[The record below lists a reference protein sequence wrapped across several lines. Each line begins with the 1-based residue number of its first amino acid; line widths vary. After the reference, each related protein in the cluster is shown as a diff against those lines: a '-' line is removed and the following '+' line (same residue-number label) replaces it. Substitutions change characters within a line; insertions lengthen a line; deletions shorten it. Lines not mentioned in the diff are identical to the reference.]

1 MEENW
6 EGRPSYEPKPHT
18 YSIALA
24 MIVGAATFSYL
35 GCVALIG
42 ALQKQGVIDPFPK
55 GHDPRLR
62 WFLLSFAALTALCFG
77 IFGLVRLLGHR
88 KLDEDELPID
98 EVTPMKRDVPTPIQT
113 PDAPEAPNAPKAPK

>member
-6 EGRPSYEPKPHT
+6 EAQQSYEPKPHT

-62 WFLLSFAALTALCFG
+62 WFLLSFAALTAIGFG
-77 IFGLVRLLGHR
+77 IYGLVRVLGHR
-88 KLDEDELPID
+88 KLDEEDFTVEEEKPIK
-98 EVTPMKRDVPTPIQT
+98 PAVPSPTQ
-113 PDAPEAPNAPKAPK
+113 APK

>member
-6 EGRPSYEPKPHT
+6 EGRPSYEPKPQRHNL
-18 YSIALA
+18 ALA

-55 GHDPRLR
+55 GHDPRLN
-62 WFLLSFAALTALCFG
+62 WFLLCFATLTALCFG
-77 IFGLVRLLGHR
+77 IWGLVRFLNHR
-88 KLDEDELPID
+88 KLEEEDLNVEEEKLIKR
-98 EVTPMKRDVPTPIQT
+98 EVPPP
-113 PDAPEAPNAPKAPK
+113 AEAAK

>member
-6 EGRPSYEPKPHT
+6 EAQQSYEPKPHT

-42 ALQKQGVIDPFPK
+42 ALQNQGVIEPFPK

-62 WFLLSFAALTALCFG
+62 WFLFNFAALTALCFG
-77 IFGLVRLLGHR
+77 IWGLVRFLNHR
-88 KLDEDELPID
+88 KVEEEDLNVEEEKLIKR
-98 EVTPMKRDVPTPIQT
+98 EVPPP
-113 PDAPEAPNAPKAPK
+113 AEAAK

>member
-6 EGRPSYEPKPHT
+6 EAQQSYEPKPHT

-88 KLDEDELPID
+88 KLDEEQFIVNEEMPIKP
-98 EVTPMKRDVPTPIQT
+98 EVPPQ
-113 PDAPEAPNAPKAPK
+113 PEPAK